1 MDGNTL
7 MNIRKKPLKIATIG
21 CCGYAGLLIDLLAE
35 LPDDCQLVAV
45 TARPAEFETAQK
57 FRKQGVAVYAS
68 ADELFSHLSPEECPA
83 VIIPTSIESHF
94 DYTKK
99 AIECGF
105 HVLLEKPPVATIQDL
120 DRLIDL
126 QRQSGTFIPVNF
138 QYLFSPMTQQLKTR
152 LAGGEFGAVRTVR
165 ASALWTRPESYFSRN
180 HWSGCLQ
187 VEGHWVLDGTI
198 GNPLAHLL
206 AEALYLAT
214 PNPGMA
220 EPVSIQAELYHANEI
235 ESEDTS
241 CLRIKT
247 KDRAVIFYCASL
259 CSKEMT
265 PVLCEIETD
274 RAVIRLIDFYRLEI
288 IWRDGRL
295 EKAETLD
302 YDNYTDRRIMLK
314 VLIDALIKN
323 ERPLITVEEC
333 RPYMLALNGAFESS
347 GMPINISNTVEVQT
361 TDQGP
366 VRCIKGLSALITK
379 AFGEQCLFSEIGAVW
394 AKPGTPVELSG
405 YDFFP
410 SINTDLLEIDAPATL
425 KTLPS
430 SGCEKRSGREATVTV

>member
-1 MDGNTL
+1 
-7 MNIRKKPLKIATIG
+7 MNIRKKPLNIATIG
-21 CCGYAGLLIDLLAE
+21 CCGYAGFLIDRLAE
-35 LPDDCQLVAV
+35 LPDDCLLVAV

-68 ADELFSHLSPEECPA
+68 ADELFSHLSPVECPA

-94 DYTKK
+94 EYTKK
-99 AIECGF
+99 AVECGF

-126 QRQSGTFIPVNF
+126 QRQSGKFIPVNF

-152 LAGGEFGAVRTVR
+152 LAWGEFGAVRTVR
-165 ASALWTRPESYFSRN
+165 ASALWTRPESYFFRN

-187 VEGHWVLDGTI
+187 THGHWVLDGTI

-214 PNPGMA
+214 PKPGMA
-220 EPVSIQAELYHANEI
+220 EPISIQAELYHANEI

-247 KDRAVIFYCASL
+247 KEQVIIFYCASL
-259 CSKEMT
+259 CSKEMM

-274 RAVIRLIDFYRLEI
+274 MAVIRLMDFYRLEI
-288 IWRDGRL
+288 VWRDGRI
-295 EKAETLD
+295 ETTETPD
-302 YDNYTDRRIMLK
+302 HDNCIDRRIMLK

-323 ERPLITVEEC
+323 ERPMITVEEC
-333 RPYMLALNGAFESS
+333 RPYVLALNGAFESS
-347 GMPINISNTVEVQT
+347 GIPTSISTVEMQP

-366 VRCIKGLSALITK
+366 VCCIQGLLELIAK
-379 AFGEQCLFSEIGAVW
+379 AFREQRLFSEIGAVW
-394 AKPGTPVELSG
+394 ARPGAPVELSG

-410 SINTDLLEIDAPATL
+410 SIHTDLLEMAAPVAF

-430 SGCEKRSGREATVTV
+430 SGCEKRSGREAAVTV